1 MARPIPCPVLYPGT
15 GLLPFPEGGRD
26 TSEKYMFS
34 YLHETDDGVILR
46 VKVQPRASRNEVVGV
61 QGDALKVRITAPPV
75 EGAANTQLLMA
86 LAKKLGVPR
95 ARLELRSG
103 STSRLKTIAIQG
115 ISAAEVRRRLGGD
128 L

>member
-1 MARPIPCPVLYPGT
+1 
-15 GLLPFPEGGRD
+15 
-26 TSEKYMFS
+26 MFS

-46 VKVQPRASRNEVVGV
+46 IKVQPRASRDEVVGV

-75 EGAANTQLLMA
+75 EGAANTHLLTV
-86 LAKKLGVPR
+86 LAKQLGIPR
-95 ARLELRSG
+95 GRLELRTG
-103 STSRLKTIAIQG
+103 STSRLKSITIQG

>member
-1 MARPIPCPVLYPGT
+1 MVWPMPCLALYPEA
-15 GLLPFPEGGRD
+15 GLLPLPGAGRE
-26 TSEKYMFS
+26 TSERYMFS

-46 VKVQPRASRNEVVGV
+46 IKVQPRASRDEVVGV

-75 EGAANTQLLMA
+75 EGAANTHLLTV
-86 LAKKLGVPR
+86 LAKQLGIPR
-95 ARLELRSG
+95 GRLELRTG
-103 STSRLKTIAIQG
+103 STSRLKSITIQG

>member
-1 MARPIPCPVLYPGT
+1 
-15 GLLPFPEGGRD
+15 
-26 TSEKYMFS
+26 MFS
-34 YLHETDDGVILR
+34 YLRETDDRVILK

-61 QGDALKVRITAPPV
+61 QGDALRVRITAPPV
-75 EGAANTQLLMA
+75 EGAANRHLLMV

-95 ARLELRSG
+95 ERLELRSG

-115 ISAAEVRRRLGGD
+115 ISAAEVRRLLRDD